1 MFYGYVHCVKV
12 SCNPDHCTMQRLL
25 PTMQSCAMFS
35 SLASLSGVGS
45 DGDVQIGND
54 SIEALM
60 IA

>member
-1 MFYGYVHCVKV
+1 VKV
-12 SCNPDHCTMQRLL
+12 SCKPDHCTMLHLL
-25 PTMQSCAMFS
+25 PPMQSCAMFS
-35 SLASLSGVGS
+35 SLASLSRVGS